1 MKATAKHH
9 SYSARHSHR
18 YAYPNAA
25 DSSYFAEKLLDG
37 VTALVT
43 GMGAVTVLLYLIL
56 CF

>member
-1 MKATAKHH
+1 MKTAKCH
-9 SYSARHSHR
+9 SYSARYCHR

-25 DSSYFAEKLLDG
+25 DSSYFAKKLLDG
-37 VTALVT
+37 VTALAT